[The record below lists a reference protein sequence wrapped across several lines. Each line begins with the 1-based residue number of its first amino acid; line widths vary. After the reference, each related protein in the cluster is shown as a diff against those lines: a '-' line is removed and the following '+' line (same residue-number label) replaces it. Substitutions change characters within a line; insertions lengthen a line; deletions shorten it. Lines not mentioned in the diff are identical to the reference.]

1 MTRRDKDKPPRSGMK
16 WSQKYRMWV
25 DADDRSEDR
34 RAMDEAILRGA
45 ENHRERIETVLCTV
59 RDREGPQAAAVE
71 EAAIRQAE
79 LLLRSL
85 IQARERAGISQA
97 EVARRM
103 GVPQPAIARLE
114 GGAHSP
120 TLSTLARYAS
130 AIGVQLEI
138 RQPA

>member
-1 MTRRDKDKPPRSGMK
+1 MTRRDKDKPPRPGMK

-34 RAMDEAILRGA
+34 HAMDEAILREA
-45 ENHRERIETVLCTV
+45 EKDRERIEDVLRTV
-59 RDREGPQAAAVE
+59 RDGEGPQSAAVE
-71 EAAIRQAE
+71 EAATRQAQ

-103 GVPQPAIARLE
+103 GVPQPAIVRLE
-114 GGAHSP
+114 AGTHSP

-130 AIGVQLEI
+130 AIGVQLDI

>member
-1 MTRRDKDKPPRSGMK
+1 
-16 WSQKYRMWV
+16 V
-25 DADDRSEDR
+25 
-34 RAMDEAILRGA
+34 
-45 ENHRERIETVLCTV
+45 
-59 RDREGPQAAAVE
+59 AVE
-71 EAAIRQAE
+71 EAATRQAE

-103 GVPQPAIARLE
+103 GVPQPAIVRLE
-114 GGAHSP
+114 AGTHSP

-130 AIGVQLEI
+130 AIGVQLDI